1 MEDAALLI
9 AAACFI
15 ALLVVLYVCITSAVV
30 PKALHPDKKVRERE
44 RKKITGFSCVC
55 VCVCVCV

>member
-44 RKKITGFSCVC
+44 RKNYWF
-55 VCVCVCV
+55 